1 MLSPV
6 FMTWMTSLYTIP
18 YQETQETEL
27 TAKCMLL
34 ILARSDKDLKKMN
47 IQQKPETVKFV
58 TYQVRLLSS

>member
-1 MLSPV
+1 MLGPV

-34 ILARSDKDLKKMN
+34 MLARSDKDLKK
-47 IQQKPETVKFV
+47 
-58 TYQVRLLSS
+58 